1 MNPSRTVTTAAAKHI
16 LLVEDD
22 DDIADLLELHLTDEG
37 YRVDVVNDG
46 DEGLD
51 RALEC
56 SYDLIVLDIMLPGTD
71 GFDICRRLRQE
82 KCHVPI
88 LMVTAKTE
96 EVDKV
101 LGLELGADDYI
112 TKPFSIREVLA
123 RVKAIFRRVEVDQ
136 GAQRPDAAI
145 LMVTAK
151 TEEVDKV
158 LGLELGA
165 DDYITKPFSIREVM
179 ARVKAIFRRV
189 EVNQEEPAQANP
201 DTPIEYDGLVIE
213 PAKRKVTVEGD
224 SVDLTSKE
232 YDLLLLFARNPGR
245 AYSRQELLDEVWG
258 YQYSGY
264 SHTVNTHINR
274 LRNKIE
280 PNPSSPRYVKTVWGV
295 GYRFAER
302 EELEASDAS

>member
-1 MNPSRTVTTAAAKHI
+1 MSTTDGKRI

-22 DDIADLLELHLTDEG
+22 DDIADLLDLHLSDEG
-37 YRVDVVNDG
+37 HRVEVVDDG
-46 DEGLD
+46 DEGLE
-51 RALEC
+51 RALEED
-56 SYDLIVLDIMLPGTD
+56 YDLIILDIMLPGTD

-82 KCHVPI
+82 KTPTPI

-136 GAQRPDAAI
+136 EAQQDDAAAPI
-145 LMVTAK
+145 
-151 TEEVDKV
+151 
-158 LGLELGA
+158 ELGGLVVEPE
-165 DDYITKPFSIREVM
+165 KRK
-179 ARVKAIFRRV
+179 ARVDG
-189 EVNQEEPAQANP
+189 EV
-201 DTPIEYDGLVIE
+201 
-213 PAKRKVTVEGD
+213 
-224 SVDLTSKE
+224 VDLTSKE
-232 YDLLLLFARNPGR
+232 FELLLLFAQNPGR
-245 AYSRQELLDEVWG
+245 AYSRDELLDEVWG

-280 PNPSSPRYVKTVWGV
+280 PDPSEPRYVKTVWGV
-295 GYRFAER
+295 GYRFAEPD
-302 EELEASDAS
+302 ELTMNET

>member
-1 MNPSRTVTTAAAKHI
+1 VTTAAGKHI

-22 DDIADLLELHLTDEG
+22 ADIADLLELHLTDEG
-37 YRVDVVNDG
+37 HEVDAVDDG

-51 RALEC
+51 RALAGD
-56 SYDLIVLDIMLPGTD
+56 YDLIVLDIMLPGTD

-82 KCHVPI
+82 KCHTPI

-123 RVKAIFRRVEVDQ
+123 RVKAIFRRVDVDQ
-136 GAQRPDAAI
+136 QA
-145 LMVTAK
+145 
-151 TEEVDKV
+151 
-158 LGLELGA
+158 
-165 DDYITKPFSIREVM
+165 
-179 ARVKAIFRRV
+179 
-189 EVNQEEPAQANP
+189 QEETDDDA
-201 DTPIEYDGLVIE
+201 PIEFDGLTIQ
-213 PAKRKVTVEGD
+213 PPKRKVTVDGAT
-224 SVDLTSKE
+224 VDLTGKE
-232 YDLLLLFARNPGR
+232 YELLLLFARNPGR

-258 YQYSGY
+258 YQYDGY

-280 PNPSSPRYVKTVWGV
+280 PDPSSPTYVKTVWGV

-302 EELEASDAS
+302 EELTSDA